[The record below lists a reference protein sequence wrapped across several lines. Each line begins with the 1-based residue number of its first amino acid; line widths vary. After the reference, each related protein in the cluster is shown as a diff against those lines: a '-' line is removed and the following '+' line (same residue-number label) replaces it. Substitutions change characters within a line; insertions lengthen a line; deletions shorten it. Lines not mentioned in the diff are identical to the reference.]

1 MKNKKREKKITS
13 KLSDKTCS
21 LSFLFVINKM
31 LLITCFYILKKIDI
45 GSLSSIFFNFRFAL

>member
-21 LSFLFVINKM
+21 LSFLFMINKM
-31 LLITCFYILKKIDI
+31 LLITCFYI
-45 GSLSSIFFNFRFAL
+45 